1 MGMRPKD
8 SKESGEE
15 GELDSWVA
23 LRKSTDEARANL
35 IADIVGHPKGA
46 PSVAELDYMNP
57 SLGEDAIRNHLQEL
71 REAGVI
77 EELVVETGNRVRGY
91 PYKFYRITDEA
102 RKLFD
107 KNNLFP
113 EESWQRQYNRVEKTT
128 EIREMEGMSRPSLAT
143 GETDEDR

>member
-113 EESWQRQYNRVEKTT
+113 KDPWQRQYERVEKTT

>member
-35 IADIVGHPKGA
+35 IADIVGLPKGA

-91 PYKFYRITDEA
+91 PYKFYQITDEA

>member
-71 REAGVI
+71 REAAVI